1 MRIMSVSWF
10 RRKRGSAYQ
19 IHSLSSSC
27 CYDQGFT
34 LIELIVVM
42 IILSVLAAIA
52 IPAFYSQI
60 GKSREAELQMKM
72 GAIARSQQAYHY
84 ELGQF
89 APTINTLSLSNG
101 LITSNYYNFLDPASG
116 DIDATK
122 VKHQAIPK
130 DSGKDQTRNYAI
142 GVYYNNGAYG
152 RSTCRGTQIGD
163 AVNVGDTPDD
173 PCTNNGTR
181 VQ

>member
-1 MRIMSVSWF
+1 MKFLHIKLIHQFASPLL
-10 RRKRGSAYQ
+10 RKRE
-19 IHSLSSSC
+19 
-27 CYDQGFT
+27 DGFT

-42 IILSVLAAIA
+42 MIISILSAIA
-52 IPAFYSQI
+52 IPAFYGQI

-72 GAIARSQQAYHY
+72 GALARSQQAYHY

-89 APTINTLSLSNG
+89 APTVNIISLSDG

-122 VKHQAIPK
+122 VKHQATAK

-142 GVYYNNGAYG
+142 GVYFNNGAYG
-152 RSTCRGTQIGD
+152 RSTCRGAQIGD
-163 AVNVGDTPDD
+163 AVNVGDTPDED
-173 PCTNNGTR
+173 CTNNGTR